1 MYEDLEAVTESMEK
15 RFVVLSQ
22 EELDRMF
29 QKAAQIGAKA
39 AMTRYE
45 NEVKSSSRRKLH
57 NVDLLLRNYRVLREN
72 LVNAVDDIHQF
83 ENELE
88 ADEIISMML
97 NKDTDDSVT
106 IQSIKRSKARTA
118 IIIKHI
124 DTMLDIYQAYC
135 AKSTDSTDLRRYEVI
150 MDRYIR
156 EEECSISEIA
166 DRYIVSEKTVYRDLS
181 IGKSKLAALIFGVD
195 GLNIR

>member
-1 MYEDLEAVTESMEK
+1 MEAVTENMEK

-29 QKAAQIGAKA
+29 EKAARIGAKA
-39 AMTRYE
+39 AITKYE
-45 NEVKSSSRRKLH
+45 TEMRNTGRRKLH
-57 NVDLLLRNYRVLREN
+57 NTDLLLRNYRMLREN
-72 LVNAVDDIHQF
+72 LANAVDDIQQL
-83 ENELE
+83 EDDMEANEIL
-88 ADEIISMML
+88 SMML
-97 NKDTDDSVT
+97 NKETDESIA

-124 DTMLDIYQAYC
+124 DIMLGIYQAYC
-135 AKSTDSTDLRRYEVI
+135 GKASNRTYLRRYEAL

-156 EEECSISEIA
+156 EDECTVSDLAS
-166 DRYIVSEKTVYRDLS
+166 RYSVSEQTVYRDIS
-181 IGKSKLAALIFGVD
+181 IGKSEVAALIFGVD